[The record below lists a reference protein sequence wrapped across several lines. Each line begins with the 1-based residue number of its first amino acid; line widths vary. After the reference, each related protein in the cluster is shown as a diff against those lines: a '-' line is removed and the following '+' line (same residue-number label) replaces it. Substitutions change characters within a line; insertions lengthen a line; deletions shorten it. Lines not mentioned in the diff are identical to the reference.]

1 MRRLLLLTA
10 IALVS
15 LPLLAQAAKNADD
28 DFLDRFNAV
37 KQFEETAISPD
48 GKRVA
53 WVVADDGAYADG
65 ARVTSGKHDESGLAF
80 SPDSKHLAYISDKQL
95 LVAGREATNVKG
107 WLAEP
112 KWSPDGKSIAFLL
125 IENASR
131 ASGPLVAMSR
141 GVGVIDEDVAEQRI
155 AILDLDTKKLRL
167 VTPADMYVYH
177 FDWSPDGRKLAAVA
191 APGNGDQNYW
201 IAQLHLVDVSKA
213 TMKAIYKPKL
223 QIADPKWTSDG
234 HHIALVE
241 GLMSDEG
248 STGGDIMMIADDGSS
263 AENYTPK
270 MNASATSIIEADE
283 QGMTFTATI
292 NGESSVMRQTLI
304 RGWMWMNLL
313 DKLWHGAQSLGSYST
328 SRDGKTSAG
337 LTTPPTQPPPVGSGP
352 IGEWKHSTT

>member
-1 MRRLLLLTA
+1 MRRLILLTA
-10 IALVS
+10 TILVS
-15 LPLLAQAAKNADD
+15 LSLFAQTSKNAADA
-28 DFLDRFNAV
+28 FLDRFYAV
-37 KQFEETAISPD
+37 KRFEEVAISPD

-53 WVVADDGAYADG
+53 WIVAGEGAFAAD
-65 ARVTSGKHDESGLAF
+65 ARITTGKHDESGLAF
-80 SPDSKHLAYISDKQL
+80 SPDSKHLAFISDKQL
-95 LVAGREATNVKG
+95 LVDGKPVTNVKG

-223 QIADPKWTSDG
+223 QIADPKWSFSG
-234 HHIALVE
+234 KQIAFIE

-248 STGGDIMMIADDGSS
+248 STGGDVMIVDA
-263 AENYTPK
+263 
-270 MNASATSIIEADE
+270 
-283 QGMTFTATI
+283 
-292 NGESSVMRQTLI
+292 
-304 RGWMWMNLL
+304 
-313 DKLWHGAQSLGSYST
+313 
-328 SRDGKTSAG
+328 DGKTRK
-337 LTTPPTQPPPVGSGP
+337 TPRRT
-352 IGEWKHSTT
+352 